1 MIASKIEVLE
11 YAEELRINLNETL
24 AILNSV
30 HDGVIAADGDGLIT
44 QVNQAAAK
52 KFGITEKMVGRNISE
67 VISQDV
73 LNEIQKNREYID
85 NEACVRNDLREPCN
99 VLLTA
104 KALKICT
111 KSRGKSIL

>member
-1 MIASKIEVLE
+1 
-11 YAEELRINLNETL
+11 
-24 AILNSV
+24 
-30 HDGVIAADGDGLIT
+30 
-44 QVNQAAAK
+44 
-52 KFGITEKMVGRNISE
+52 MVGRNISE

-104 KALKICT
+104 KSIEDMHKEQGKIYIM
-111 KSRGKSIL
+111 KSFTGCQQYCFQADS

>member
-1 MIASKIEVLE
+1 MGSLRLQRNKNSGLFHRHVFVNFANKLSELIASKIEVLE

-73 LNEIQKNREYID
+73 LNEIQKTENI
-85 NEACVRNDLREPCN
+85 
-99 VLLTA
+99 LTMKPA
-104 KALKICT
+104 
-111 KSRGKSIL
+111 